1 MNAMKV
7 LICLLFIVVMI
18 TSCTDSSF
26 RQYETL
32 MKNELASGKRTDSLF
47 FGIYFGMTSKQFFG
61 HCWELNRKGI
71 FTDGVNNMYVLYKLK
86 NNELQYP
93 ASMNFYPDFF
103 QNKIYK
109 MRVNFQYDSWAPW
122 NKQLYA
128 DSLLPDVLKLYKSWY
143 TRGNPFIKIND
154 KEKGA
159 LYVKV
164 DGNRRITIGRYN
176 DMLVK
181 VDYTDLLI
189 EEEMKKEDVIK

>member
-1 MNAMKV
+1 MKAF
-7 LICLLFIVVMI
+7 IYLFFVALMV
-18 TSCTDSSF
+18 TNCTDSGF
-26 RQYETL
+26 RQYETV

-61 HCWELNRKGI
+61 YCWELNKKGI
-71 FTDGVNNMYVLYKLK
+71 LTDGVNNMYVLYKLK
-86 NNELQYP
+86 NNELKHP
-93 ASMNFYPDFF
+93 ASMNFYPDFY

-128 DSLLPDVLKLYKSWY
+128 DSLLQDVLKLYKNWY
-143 TRGNPFIKIND
+143 NRGNPFIKIND
-154 KEKGA
+154 KEKGM

-181 VDYTDLLI
+181 VDYTDLLA
-189 EEEMKKEDVIK
+189 EEQMKKENAN